1 MKLYAKGYDPK
12 KGLTHKDNDEH
23 YVVVD
28 PGSAAE
34 ASYLSQGFA
43 PSAEHD
49 AAAEAEV
56 AAEAPAAE
64 AEAAEAEAPAAE
76 APAAEAPAAE
86 AAAEAPA
93 KPPKK

>member
-34 ASYLSQGFA
+34 ASYLGQGFA
-43 PSAEHD
+43 PNAEYD
-49 AAAEAEV
+49 AAT
-56 AAEAPAAE
+56 EAPAAE
-64 AEAAEAEAPAAE
+64 APVTGAAAE
-76 APAAEAPAAE
+76 APAAEAPVAG